1 MDWLTFDPNQIITR
15 FSRQKWGTQH
25 NVFPIFP
32 KRARKRKNFLLPLF
46 TASNYC

>member
-32 KRARKRKNFLLPLF
+32 KRAKKTIEFSITIFHN
-46 TASNYC
+46 